1 MFRATGVDLGHT
13 ETRVVTVGQLW
24 GAPVR
29 ESLTL
34 ENLKSPFVGM
44 PSDQLTIRTLN
55 VPESNREVQGNVIK
69 EELGLSLPFAVS
81 DASWDWI
88 VNENNATVAVTLN
101 TQLASFKKGLPAE
114 AVVEAEPF
122 GYLRICR
129 SLKLEEALVFDFGAT
144 RTVTCAIKEGSIA
157 WVRVSFR
164 GGRSLTHE
172 IAVEHDL
179 GSEEAE
185 KHKQAL
191 GMEEPK
197 CQQWLADIVN
207 GSLLVNPVPFDKV
220 FICGGGAQM
229 KGLSDELGRLLGHPV
244 ELLPMPTGLS
254 PYQDAAAYGAA
265 LAGKPGAARIDL
277 KETVQETVQAIPWSL
292 AIWLVVLLLLATVN
306 LELHH
311 YTADKV
317 LKQQIAVYQQAAKKV
332 LPQLAT
338 QEPESYQAELNK
350 LTDANISSKRSS
362 PEYILEIMAQL
373 ARPLSHQAPL
383 EIRNF
388 DFNSEKNTPTIT
400 MGGKAGSPQQVE
412 EFRRG
417 VEGILQK
424 PEILENKK
432 SRQDAVTFSLEG
444 GVPTP

>member
-1 MFRATGVDLGHT
+1 
-13 ETRVVTVGQLW
+13 
-24 GAPVR
+24 
-29 ESLTL
+29 
-34 ENLKSPFVGM
+34 
-44 PSDQLTIRTLN
+44 
-55 VPESNREVQGNVIK
+55 
-69 EELGLSLPFAVS
+69 
-81 DASWDWI
+81 
-88 VNENNATVAVTLN
+88 
-101 TQLASFKKGLPAE
+101 
-114 AVVEAEPF
+114 
-122 GYLRICR
+122 
-129 SLKLEEALVFDFGAT
+129 
-144 RTVTCAIKEGSIA
+144 
-157 WVRVSFR
+157 
-164 GGRSLTHE
+164 
-172 IAVEHDL
+172 
-179 GSEEAE
+179 
-185 KHKQAL
+185 
-191 GMEEPK
+191 
-197 CQQWLADIVN
+197 
-207 GSLLVNPVPFDKV
+207 
-220 FICGGGAQM
+220 
-229 KGLSDELGRLLGHPV
+229 
-244 ELLPMPTGLS
+244 LS

-311 YTADKV
+311 YTADNV

-373 ARPLSHQAPL
+373 ARPLSHQAQL